1 MFCASCHWYLP
12 HTKSKK
18 LHVFRSWFSRIFNS
32 KRQVFPIP
40 PSDTTH
46 FSISYIGID
55 LIMIQYTS
63 NYLIKFTAFWK
74 NTHPKKHGTNLNPYL
89 VGLQNT
95 STHWSLHP
103 HWEKAP
109 RQRWWVAWAFFSW
122 GIFRKKTHSKS
133 SSLNLSWT
141 SSSLYIS
148 NYICIYLEPLAPR
161 QANIS
166 AKWTLRF
173 KYSILRELEDQW
185 LNS

>member
-1 MFCASCHWYLP
+1 MSVPLGTSVPPWTGDMFSAVYTGPILRPRRYRNLHSFFRCGASSKTYQVSMFCASCHWYLP

-63 NYLIKFTAFWK
+63 NHLIKFTAFWK

-109 RQRWWVAWAFFSW
+109 RQRWWVAWAFFFLRHFQEENTLK
-122 GIFRKKTHSKS
+122 IFKS
-133 SSLNLSWT
+133 
-141 SSSLYIS
+141 
-148 NYICIYLEPLAPR
+148 
-161 QANIS
+161 
-166 AKWTLRF
+166 
-173 KYSILRELEDQW
+173 
-185 LNS
+185 